1 MLGHVLII
9 VSAIPSVI
17 AAPNHAAM
25 APFILGLIF
34 FGIGVGFF
42 KTNISPLIAEQV
54 SASRPSLRKPAY
66 LPSHQIDGLPS
77 RPAQNGS

>member
-1 MLGHVLII
+1 MPDSWVATLGHILII

-54 SASRPSLRKPAY
+54 SVSPFSAKAS
-66 LPSHQIDGLPS
+66 
-77 RPAQNGS
+77 